1 MSQSSMKTP
10 ARPCALVRAADLTTG
25 KQGLTFRPGI
35 SAESVG
41 AKGIYLELL
50 TIPPG
55 GRAKP
60 HKHESHETA
69 IYLIS
74 GEATTYYGER
84 LEGRVEAR
92 AGDFVY
98 IGANVPHMPVN
109 TSKTEPAVAVVARTD
124 PNEQESVTLL
134 PIADPG
140 MARR

>member
-92 AGDFVY
+92 AGDFLNAEK
-98 IGANVPHMPVN
+98 IELLAEQ
-109 TSKTEPAVAVVARTD
+109 TVVALGRLF
-124 PNEQESVTLL
+124 EARKVLVERLL
-134 PIADPG
+134 
-140 MARR
+140 